1 MNFGLCE
8 CASWD
13 ILGPQENAM
22 DAEFDLV
29 IRGGQIVDGSGGEI
43 FSGDVAVKEGRIAE
57 VGRRIAGSGREE
69 IDAKGL
75 AVTPGFVDVHTHYDG
90 QVSWDNRLTPSSHH
104 GVTTAVM
111 GNCGVGFA
119 PCKPHERDNLIRLME
134 GVEDIPFPVLAE
146 GLPWTWESF
155 PQYLDAADSI
165 PHDIDFAAYVPHAA
179 LRVYVMGERAVN
191 QEPAAEADRAAMA
204 KLLQEGVKSGGM
216 GFGTS
221 QTIIH
226 RSSDGLP
233 IPTLA
238 AEEAEYMAMAMAL
251 KEIDQGII
259 QFVLDW
265 DRPVPGFGMLERLAE
280 ASGRPLTYSLAQ
292 GHSNPN
298 RWREPLAQTR
308 AAVER
313 GLTMK
318 AQVLPRPV
326 GFLLSH
332 ALTLN
337 PFYSTPTYE
346 RLSTLPF
353 EQRIAE
359 LRKPE
364 VRARILS
371 ETNDPDPKNKLGL
384 RVRNFSDMYPLG
396 EPPNY
401 EPPAETSILAQAKA
415 RGVTPEEL
423 VYDLLLERDG
433 RNIMFLAAANYA
445 DKNLDH
451 AAEMVRHQDT
461 VVGLGDGGAHL
472 GTVCDATFTTSML
485 LEWPKER
492 PGGVRM
498 DLAGTIRELARKPA
512 ELMGF
517 LDRGLVAPGLR
528 ADLNLI
534 DLDRLL
540 LRRPEIIVDLP
551 AGGRRLMQR
560 AEGYAA
566 TLVAGQVIQREGRA
580 TEALPGRLVRGPQ
593 APPTVN

>member
-1 MNFGLCE
+1 M
-8 CASWD
+8 A
-13 ILGPQENAM
+13 
-22 DAEFDLV
+22 AEFDLV
-29 IRGGQIVDGSGGEI
+29 IRGGQIIDGTGGPVFE
-43 FSGDVAVKEGRIAE
+43 GDIAIRGGRIAE
-57 VGRRIAGSGREE
+57 VGRKIAGVGAEE
-69 IDAKGL
+69 VEAKGS

-90 QVSWDNRLTPSSHH
+90 QATWDSRLTPSSHH

-119 PCKPHERDNLIRLME
+119 PCKPGEHDGLIRLME

-155 PQYLDAADSI
+155 PQYLDALDGL

-191 QEPAAEADRAAMA
+191 QEPATAADRAAMA
-204 KLLQEGVKSGGM
+204 RLLQEGVKAGGM

-238 AEEAEYMAMAMAL
+238 AEEAEYMALAMAL
-251 KEIDQGII
+251 KDIDQGII
-259 QFVLDW
+259 QFVADW
-265 DRPVPGFGMLERLAE
+265 DRPQPVFGLLERLAE
-280 ASGRPLTYSLAQ
+280 ASGRPVTYSLAQ
-292 GHSNPN
+292 GHSAPD
-298 RWREPLAQTR
+298 RWRTQLAMTS
-308 AAVER
+308 AATGR
-313 GLTMK
+313 GLNIK

-346 RLSTLPF
+346 ALSKLPF
-353 EQRIAE
+353 EQRIVE
-359 LRKPE
+359 MRKPE
-364 VRARILS
+364 VRAKILS
-371 ETNDPDPKNKLGL
+371 ESNDPDPKNKLGL
-384 RVRNFSDMYPLG
+384 RVRNFNDMFPLG

-401 EPPAETSILAQAKA
+401 EPPAETSILAQSHA

-433 RNIMFLAAANYA
+433 RNILFLAAANYA
-445 DKNLDH
+445 DKNLDF
-451 AAEMVRHQDT
+451 AVEMVAHEDT
-461 VVGLGDGGAHL
+461 VLGLGDGGAHL
-472 GTVCDATFTTSML
+472 GTVCDATYTTSML
-485 LEWPKER
+485 LEWPKAR
-492 PGGVRM
+492 SGGRRM
-498 DLAGTIRELARKPA
+498 DLAGTIRELSRRPA

-517 LDRGLVAPGLR
+517 MDRGLIKPGLR

-534 DLDRLL
+534 DLDRLH
-540 LRRPEIIVDLP
+540 LRRPEIVVDLP
-551 AGGRRLMQR
+551 AGGRRLMQK
-560 AEGYAA
+560 AEGYVA
-566 TLVAGQVIQREGRA
+566 TYVNGEAIQREGKA
-580 TEALPGRLVRGPQ
+580 TDALPGRLVRGPKS
-593 APPTVN
+593 ALN